1 VKLRWIDIIV
11 YLAYLAFF
19 ALAVVAGPRSTFWTV
34 GLCLSAVCAVLWF
47 LARWQLGEA
56 FSVTPEARQLVT
68 RGLYSRLRHPI
79 YVFGTLAFL
88 FIVLALQGWPALII
102 WLVVILI
109 QVARAR
115 REEAVLAEEFGAE
128 YAAYRSRT
136 WF

>member
-1 VKLRWIDIIV
+1 MKLRWIDIIV
-11 YLAYLAFF
+11 YLVYLAFF
-19 ALAVVAGPRSTFWTV
+19 ALAVVAGPRSTFWYV

-109 QVARAR
+109 QVGRAR